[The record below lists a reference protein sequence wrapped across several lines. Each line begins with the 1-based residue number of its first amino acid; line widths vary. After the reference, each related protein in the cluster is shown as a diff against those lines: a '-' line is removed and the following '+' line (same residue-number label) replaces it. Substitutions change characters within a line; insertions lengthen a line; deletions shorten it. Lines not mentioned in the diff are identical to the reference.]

1 MSSISSGGSGITAGA
16 DGDHRHS
23 TPVRLSPSPS
33 SGSHTSS
40 RPPLHPAAINARTV
54 QHKNSP
60 RATRRLTEVKR
71 TPSEEEAARQKEQQE
86 KEEADR
92 VQRLEIYVF
101 VVRCIAYPFYS
112 KPPPEPTRRYT
123 KISKSQLAA
132 LKSRFQSF
140 LSGELDIIFLCS
152 DRLST
157 MVKGGGC
164 SMHDFREVFRRNIEC
179 RVQCLPDI
187 EGLDKSNII
196 SAWIVK
202 FDQICRGGVGPST
215 AIQQLQFP
223 QPELILTKEHLYDM
237 FQNVLNV
244 KKYEHQILFNAMQL
258 DSADE
263 QAAQVRREL
272 DGQLAAI
279 EQMSRSRT
287 IPKLVL
293 KSMEPL
299 YIEELRSMV
308 GELMLRLESV
318 PVTKGGG
325 GFQKFK
331 KQGRNQ
337 PGSLSLRDHSEDVPE
352 INVNKLDIQLT
363 FNLEIVV
370 IQVKNLKHLPPTKMV
385 YCTMEVEG
393 GEKLQTDFAEAGKA
407 SWGTQGDFVTNSPL
421 PVVKVKLYAEV
432 SSLLSLES
440 GRELARVVINPICR
454 NNRQQ
459 EWYKMQ
465 SSKNCPDELLMQLAI
480 RMDKPNNLKYCGYC
494 YAVGRAAFR
503 KWKKRFICL
512 IQVSQYTFIMASYKE
527 KKSEPLEVMQ
537 LDGFTVDYCDPQTD
551 LSTMGGTFFFNLVK
565 EGDNMIFATDD
576 ENERQLW
583 VQAIYRATGQTHKPV
598 PPAKSALPQ
607 TLTKPSAT
615 GAGRTTLGKP
625 GKKGELNRDFV
636 RGKIDRDKVGQKR
649 RIRNKSLEEQ
659 RHLDVWFTGNT
670 SKGCQI
676 GP

>member
-1 MSSISSGGSGITAGA
+1 
-16 DGDHRHS
+16 
-23 TPVRLSPSPS
+23 
-33 SGSHTSS
+33 
-40 RPPLHPAAINARTV
+40 
-54 QHKNSP
+54 
-60 RATRRLTEVKR
+60 
-71 TPSEEEAARQKEQQE
+71 
-86 KEEADR
+86 
-92 VQRLEIYVF
+92 
-101 VVRCIAYPFYS
+101 
-112 KPPPEPTRRYT
+112 
-123 KISKSQLAA
+123 
-132 LKSRFQSF
+132 
-140 LSGELDIIFLCS
+140 
-152 DRLST
+152 
-157 MVKGGGC
+157 
-164 SMHDFREVFRRNIEC
+164 
-179 RVQCLPDI
+179 
-187 EGLDKSNII
+187 
-196 SAWIVK
+196 
-202 FDQICRGGVGPST
+202 
-215 AIQQLQFP
+215 
-223 QPELILTKEHLYDM
+223 
-237 FQNVLNV
+237 
-244 KKYEHQILFNAMQL
+244 
-258 DSADE
+258 
-263 QAAQVRREL
+263 
-272 DGQLAAI
+272 
-279 EQMSRSRT
+279 
-287 IPKLVL
+287 
-293 KSMEPL
+293 MEPL

-318 PVTKGGG
+318 PVTKGAG

-331 KQGRNQ
+331 KQGRNHT
-337 PGSLSLRDHSEDVPE
+337 GSLSLRDHSEDVPD

-440 GRELARVVINPICR
+440 GKELARVVINPICR

-465 SSKNCPDELLMQLAI
+465 SSKNCPDELQMQLVI

-537 LDGFTVDYCDPQTD
+537 LDGFTVDYCEPQTE

-607 TLTKPSAT
+607 TQAKPSAA
-615 GAGRTTLGKP
+615 GAGRANAGKTGKMDVDRIHKHGMERYIALEPWRMPHAELFQILQSLCLEYRMKDQFVSLGWFNP
-625 GKKGELNRDFV
+625 SQMLVLDEYCARYGV
-636 RGKIDRDKVGQKR
+636 RGCH
-649 RIRNKSLEEQ
+649 
-659 RHLDVWFTGNT
+659 RHLCYLTDLLDRAERGIMIDPALIHYSYAFCCSHIVGNT
-670 SKGCQI
+670 
-676 GP
+676 